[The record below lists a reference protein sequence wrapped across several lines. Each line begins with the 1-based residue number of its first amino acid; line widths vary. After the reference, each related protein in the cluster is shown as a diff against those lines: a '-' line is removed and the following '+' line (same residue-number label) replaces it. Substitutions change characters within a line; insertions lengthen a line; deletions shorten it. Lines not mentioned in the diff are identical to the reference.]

1 MTDKDKE
8 EIANLVIKKLLN
20 TRTQLSRDLDKMDDI
35 LSEVL
40 GTQLTEEETLIG
52 ELAKLMTLMNIYE
65 NNEEFERAAVVKT
78 RVDKI
83 NNRIDEIEEG
93 RQG

>member
-40 GTQLTEEETLIG
+40 GAQLTEEERWKVVLYVQA
-52 ELAKLMTLMNIYE
+52 LQNYS
-65 NNEEFERAAVVKT
+65 NE
-78 RVDKI
+78 
-83 NNRIDEIEEG
+83 
-93 RQG
+93 

>member
-40 GTQLTEEETLIG
+40 GAQLTEEETLIG